1 MCTKYLWYITGVK
14 AIQRAL
20 CVQMCEQ
27 TLCEMCTKHWWY
39 ITGVKAIHRV
49 LNWQELDQTAKMASG
64 IKVHWNHGY
73 ILKMIMIMYRKLT
86 FLKYLTFLVIV
97 NSYVMDTGMCLCMI
111 KHRNMLPFFDKFT
124 ISSSA
129 KKKCTEKL
137 YLNFA
142 LSPEIAMNSHRL
154 LTEKNNFA

>member
-1 MCTKYLWYITGVK
+1 
-14 AIQRAL
+14 
-20 CVQMCEQ
+20 
-27 TLCEMCTKHWWY
+27 
-39 ITGVKAIHRV
+39 
-49 LNWQELDQTAKMASG
+49 
-64 IKVHWNHGY
+64 
-73 ILKMIMIMYRKLT
+73 MIMYRKLT

-129 KKKCTEKL
+129 KTKCTEKL

-154 LTEKNNFA
+154 LTEKKSFCLDSTTHGDNYSTHSKTADKNTLIMPFSCLFGQKSSNNVCTDQQIPEI